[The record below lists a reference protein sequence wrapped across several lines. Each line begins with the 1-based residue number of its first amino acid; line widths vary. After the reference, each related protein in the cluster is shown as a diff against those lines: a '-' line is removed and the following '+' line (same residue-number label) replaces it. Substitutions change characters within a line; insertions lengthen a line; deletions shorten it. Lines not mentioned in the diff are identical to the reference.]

1 MIPHNRPTLGLEEQR
16 AADRVLASGWIAQG
30 REVEAFENEL
40 CGYLGLPEGHAVAV
54 SSGTAALFLALW
66 ILDAPG
72 STVACPVY
80 ACSALVNAI
89 RLAGADPH
97 FVDTAADRPN
107 IDPSRLARA
116 TAGFSIIPHMFGMPV
131 DISAATKNGVVVIE
145 DCAQALGASCAG
157 APVGVG
163 GHVGIFS
170 FYATKMM
177 TSGGEGGMLVARD
190 RGLADA
196 ARDYRQ
202 FDGRH
207 DRKPRFNFQM
217 TDLQAAIGR
226 VQLRKLPGFV
236 TRRGDIFARYR
247 AAGFDLLDE
256 KSDGVPVRYRSIV
269 RTQSPRAIIDNLA
282 RYDIKAIVPVE
293 DWELLGPAEQY
304 PNAAAL
310 TRTAVSLPTYPSLS
324 DEELSR
330 IIDVLGDAVLQEN
343 RASSKR
349 GLG

>member
-1 MIPHNRPTLGLEEQR
+1 LIAHNRPTLGLEEQR
-16 AADRVLASGWIAQG
+16 AADRVLAGGWVAQG

-66 ILDAPG
+66 ILDAQG
-72 STVACPVY
+72 SAVACPVY
-80 ACSALVNAI
+80 ACNALVNAI
-89 RLAGADPH
+89 RLAGASPH
-97 FVDTAADRPN
+97 FVDTAADSPN

-116 TAGFSIIPHMFGMPV
+116 TAGVSIIPHMFGMPV

-145 DCAQALGASCAG
+145 DCAQALGASLAG
-157 APVGVG
+157 APVGVSG
-163 GHVGIFS
+163 QVGIFS
-170 FYATKMM
+170 FYATKMI
-177 TSGGEGGMLVARD
+177 TSGGQGGMLVSRD

-226 VQLRKLPGFV
+226 VQLRRLPGFV
-236 TRRGDIFARYR
+236 ARRDEIFARYR

-256 KSDGVPVRYRSIV
+256 KIRGAPVRYRSIV
-269 RTQSPRAIIDNLA
+269 RTQSPHAIIDKLA
-282 RYDIKAIVPVE
+282 QYDIKAIVPVE
-293 DWELLGPAEQY
+293 DWELLGAAEQY

-310 TRTAVSLPTYPSLS
+310 TRTTVSLPTYPLLN

-330 IIDVLGDAVLQEN
+330 ILDVLNEPACVHKSQN
-343 RASSKR
+343 RAAPA
-349 GLG
+349 